1 MATSVKTRKTA
12 KPAAKRDANGRFVST
27 AKPAAKKKPAGV
39 AGTDDQ
45 YMLWKDIQK
54 QYPDYFVLLEN
65 PVFSK
70 KDPMEI
76 EKGIFLYKSKDRGN
90 LAKEIHKRKKLRFLV
105 EYTGGEL
112 EKQWDKMIMVL

>member
-1 MATSVKTRKTA
+1 MATSVKTSKTV
-12 KPAAKRDANGRFVST
+12 KPAAKRDANGRFVAT
-27 AKPAAKKKPAGV
+27 AKPAAKKKTTGV
-39 AGTDDQ
+39 AGTGDQ

-76 EKGIFLYKSKDRGN
+76 EKGIFLYKSKNRRN
-90 LAKEIHKRKKLRFLV
+90 ISKEIQKHKKLRFLV
-105 EYTGGEL
+105 EYTGGKLDEIR
-112 EKQWDKMIMVL
+112 KKRIMIL